1 MKRLC
6 AALLIAALAVALP
19 AVVLGSEMFPKPPVP
34 SSRDKITATAKPGSK
49 TTVSKNSLQTGA
61 KTAKTSRST
70 RLMTTKNPASLQ

>member
-6 AALLIAALAVALP
+6 AALLIVALAVALP
-19 AVVLGSEMFPKPPVP
+19 AAVLGSEMFPKPPVP
-34 SSRDKITATAKPGSK
+34 SSRDKITATAKPGK

-61 KTAKTSRST
+61 KSPKSSRST